1 GVTNDRTLDLRG
13 TAEAGSVVYIINPA
27 SNGVYGSVT
36 AGANGQWSF
45 PLTTNYNQTYN
56 FQAYS
61 IDKAGNRSVN
71 STNFAITVDTVVAAP
86 NLTVI
91 SDNVAGGKVGNL
103 VDGERTNDNRPT
115 ITGNGAEP
123 GAKIEI
129 VLALGNQGWASNNL
143 VYTTTAK
150 ADGTWS
156 LEIPKALQDG
166 TWYFRAK
173 QTDLAGNT
181 SALGNQHYVVVD
193 TVNAAPTITSV
204 MDNVG
209 NETGNVANLGKTDDS
224 TPTLNGTAEAGSTVY
239 IAVNGAT
246 YSTVATNGNWSFTP
260 PALPLGNHTFS
271 VFSIDQAGNRSAGVS
286 RSLTVVSP
294 KTSGF
299 EDFNALTPQN
309 YGKGLVTLASGL
321 KFTLSDKYYP
331 GYGGAIYQWG
341 TGNSR
346 KLALT
351 GDITMHFDGV
361 NAVSMKL
368 SGANDAVQS
377 SVVKSTYVVYDT
389 AGKVISSGYLPSGEA
404 TFTATAPAGREIGDI
419 VFSMGRGQSSGL
431 SGGGN
436 TINTDQYMID
446 DVRWTVNTSRSASRS
461 MMMNTE
467 EQHDDNNHLVS
478 TLNDREINLD
488 NLQHK
493 TIDLTN
499 SKQDKLNISL
509 HDVLTHAEK
518 DLFIADGNKQL
529 MVQGNKGD
537 VVNLNDLL
545 PDNSDPG
552 NWTNAG
558 NVKVSGVEYQVY
570 HMENHDVE
578 LLVQTGVTVNV
589 NNH

>member
-1 GVTNDRTLDLRG
+1 
-13 TAEAGSVVYIINPA
+13 
-27 SNGVYGSVT
+27 
-36 AGANGQWSF
+36 
-45 PLTTNYNQTYN
+45 
-56 FQAYS
+56 
-61 IDKAGNRSVN
+61 
-71 STNFAITVDTVVAAP
+71 
-86 NLTVI
+86 
-91 SDNVAGGKVGNL
+91 
-103 VDGERTNDNRPT
+103 
-115 ITGNGAEP
+115 
-123 GAKIEI
+123 
-129 VLALGNQGWASNNL
+129 
-143 VYTTTAK
+143 
-150 ADGTWS
+150 
-156 LEIPKALQDG
+156 
-166 TWYFRAK
+166 
-173 QTDLAGNT
+173 
-181 SALGNQHYVVVD
+181 
-193 TVNAAPTITSV
+193 
-204 MDNVG
+204 M
-209 NETGNVANLGKTDDS
+209 
-224 TPTLNGTAEAGSTVY
+224 
-239 IAVNGAT
+239 
-246 YSTVATNGNWSFTP
+246 
-260 PALPLGNHTFS
+260 
-271 VFSIDQAGNRSAGVS
+271 
-286 RSLTVVSP
+286 
-294 KTSGF
+294 
-299 EDFNALTPQN
+299 
-309 YGKGLVTLASGL
+309 
-321 KFTLSDKYYP
+321 
-331 GYGGAIYQWG
+331 
-341 TGNSR
+341 
-346 KLALT
+346 
-351 GDITMHFDGV
+351 TMHFDGV
-361 NAVSMKL
+361 NAVSMKI
-368 SGANDAVQS
+368 SGANDAIQS

-389 AGKVISSGYLPSGEA
+389 AGKVITSGYLPSGNA
-404 TFTATAPAGREIGDI
+404 TFSATAPAGREIGDI
-419 VFSMGRGQSSGL
+419 VFNMGRGASSGL

-436 TINTDQYMID
+436 TTNTDQYLID